1 MRPSAAPQSTREAQ
15 SLFKKALQLDANSVS
30 ALQGFATTRLVQVHN
45 GWIPWD
51 ERPSALIEAEEAI
64 ERLVKLDPGNAA
76 GHYLRASLLRALG
89 LPDKAIA
96 SLHYAL
102 SLNPNYFAAH
112 AELGRVK
119 IDAGRAHE
127 LIAHIREALEL
138 NPPEAN
144 MHVLYFWMGLA
155 ALHIADDE
163 AAVQWL
169 LKARQTNPAFSLSPL
184 HLAAAYLGVGD
195 EDQARASMAEFL
207 KGAPNFSLAV
217 WKRWVPNPTPVV
229 ARQRERILD
238 AWRRLGI
245 PEVET
250 AVADR

>member
-1 MRPSAAPQSTREAQ
+1 M
-15 SLFKKALQLDANSVS
+15 
-30 ALQGFATTRLVQVHN
+30 
-45 GWIPWD
+45 
-51 ERPSALIEAEEAI
+51 
-64 ERLVKLDPGNAA
+64 
-76 GHYLRASLLRALG
+76 
-89 LPDKAIA
+89 PDKAIA

-119 IDAGRAHE
+119 IDAGLAHE

-138 NPPEAN
+138 SPPEAN
-144 MHVLYFWMGLA
+144 THVLYFWMGLA

-169 LKARQTNPAFSLSPL
+169 LKSRQTNPAFSLSSL
-184 HLAAAYLGVGD
+184 HLAAAYLGVGN

-207 KGAPNFSLAV
+207 KRTSNPSLAA
-217 WKRWVPNPTPVV
+217 WKRWVPSPTPVV
-229 ARQRERILD
+229 VKQRERILD
-238 AWRRLGI
+238 ALRRLGI
-245 PEVET
+245 PEVEP